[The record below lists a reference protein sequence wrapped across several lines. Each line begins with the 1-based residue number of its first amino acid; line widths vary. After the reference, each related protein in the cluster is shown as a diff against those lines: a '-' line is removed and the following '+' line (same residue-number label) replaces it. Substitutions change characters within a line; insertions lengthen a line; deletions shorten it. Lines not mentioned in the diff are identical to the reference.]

1 MKQLTN
7 QQARDMLQALDD
19 QYLALYRKINDPQRP
34 PEPFSRIGRLYRP
47 ADLGKPP
54 RRLRAR
60 LHWL

>member
-34 PEPFSRIGRLYRP
+34 PESLGRVSRLYRP